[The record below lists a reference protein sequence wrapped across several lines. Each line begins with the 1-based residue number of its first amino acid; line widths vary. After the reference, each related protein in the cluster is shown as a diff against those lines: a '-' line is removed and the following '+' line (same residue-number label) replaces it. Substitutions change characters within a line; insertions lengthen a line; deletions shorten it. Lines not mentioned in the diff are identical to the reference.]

1 MSSCTLV
8 ALQGSSTWGLDYN
21 FLFFTF
27 QHCEHLIQELQK
39 RLLEQQEK
47 VAVAVRV
54 DNEKNVVIMRLQNAW
69 TKLKLRWQVLEAESS
84 DLQLTL
90 KNVKDK
96 HEMECA
102 ELQSQIKRCE
112 GELSKALDLAA
123 GYKEKSDKMTEERV
137 DSLKKH
143 ADELENY
150 KSLVQEAEARYNQ
163 LKIDYNKVLNQNQQI
178 GEALKNAQQE
188 VNRERL
194 RGGEVRGEMGVIH
207 KALDA
212 CEAELIVL
220 RQEKENL
227 QLKLKEEVNRNHILE
242 QNKNSFLAV
251 IDEAKNAEVHIVEIE
266 ILAVRIYLIVFYHF
280 FQRTASE
287 EAKSLVAQQEKI
299 RIELREV
306 YQKQVDEVVK
316 AKLNEFQS
324 QLDAAES
331 AFQTELESRQRAIAE
346 CAARKIKTVLDK

>member
-1 MSSCTLV
+1 M
-8 ALQGSSTWGLDYN
+8 
-21 FLFFTF
+21 

-54 DNEKNVVIMRLQNAW
+54 DNEKNVVISRLQNAW
-69 TKLKLRWQVLEAESS
+69 TKLKLRWQVLEAESN
-84 DLQLTL
+84 DLHLTL

-96 HEMECA
+96 HQMEYT
-102 ELQSQIKRCE
+102 ELQTQIKRCE

-123 GYKEKSDKMTEERV
+123 GYKEKSDTMTKEKL
-137 DSLKKH
+137 DLLKNH

-150 KSLVQEAEARYNQ
+150 KSLVQEAEKRYSQ
-163 LKIDYNKVLNQNQQI
+163 LKVEYNKVSDQNQQL
-178 GEALKNAQQE
+178 GEALKNTQQE

-242 QNKNSFLAV
+242 QNKSTLLAAV
-251 IDEAKNAEVHIVEIE
+251 EEAKNSEVFTQFLVHNIFSSSTLNQFSRVN
-266 ILAVRIYLIVFYHF
+266 LCRLITYVNMF
-280 FQRTASE
+280 
-287 EAKSLVAQQEKI
+287 
-299 RIELREV
+299 
-306 YQKQVDEVVK
+306 
-316 AKLNEFQS
+316 
-324 QLDAAES
+324 
-331 AFQTELESRQRAIAE
+331 
-346 CAARKIKTVLDK
+346 